1 MNHHSHPLTANLDP
15 LNKSGSTN
23 QTPTSRWSVAATGGG
38 LLELELPVY
47 SRILHDASLSDGVGE
62 SIAGYLNNFGV
73 PWMDSKVPLAAALSK
88 RMVPIHNSVSID
100 VERFANASAIQFQLY
115 GLPFDSLPAHKFVR
129 WKPSLPVELYAL
141 EQFADKVEAV
151 RQMALSKLPIG
162 AAIVANEATIY
173 EDVRYLLDSGVDWI
187 ELIQSAC
194 FDFHATS
201 YLVFAELQ
209 STVSRAMKA
218 RTDAKQNCPI
228 WLTGHFTSIKDWS
241 HWLSLGVNA
250 CCMDGYL
257 VTRRPVSHTPRDTL
271 AGIRVQTTP
280 SSQFEWLAEVMRDMR
295 TTMIDEL
302 TFRNWL

>member
-1 MNHHSHPLTANLDP
+1 MSHLSHPLTANLDP
-15 LNKSGSTN
+15 LNKSESTN
-23 QTPTSRWSVAATGGG
+23 PNSRWSVSSTGGG
-38 LLELELPVY
+38 MLELELPVY
-47 SRILHDASLSDGVGE
+47 SRILHDAALSDGVGE
-62 SIAGYLNNFGV
+62 SVAGYLNNFGV
-73 PWMDSKVPLAAALSK
+73 PWMDSKIPLAAALSK
-88 RMVPIHNSVSID
+88 RIVPIHNSESID
-100 VERFANASAIQFQLY
+100 SARFANASAIQFQLY
-115 GLPFDSLPAHKFVR
+115 GLPFESPPAHKFVR

-151 RQMALSKLPIG
+151 RQIGLHKRPIG
-162 AAIVANEATIY
+162 AAIVANEATVY

-194 FDFHATS
+194 FDFTATS
-201 YLVFAELQ
+201 HLVFAELQ
-209 STVSRAMKA
+209 ATVSGAIKA

-241 HWLSLGVNA
+241 HWLSFGVNA

-257 VTRRPVSHTPRDTL
+257 VTRRPVSQTPRDTL

-280 SSQFEWLAEVMRDMR
+280 SIQFEWLAEVMRDMR

>member
-1 MNHHSHPLTANLDP
+1 MLD
-15 LNKSGSTN
+15 
-23 QTPTSRWSVAATGGG
+23 
-38 LLELELPVY
+38 LELPVY

-62 SIAGYLNNFGV
+62 SVAGYLSHFGV

-88 RMVPIHNSVSID
+88 RIAPIHNSESID
-100 VERFANASAIQFQLY
+100 GNRFANASAIQFQLY
-115 GLPFDSLPAHKFVR
+115 GLPFESPPAHKFVR

-151 RQMALSKLPIG
+151 RQIGLHELPVG
-162 AAIVANEATIY
+162 AAIVANEATVY

-194 FDFHATS
+194 FDFTATS
-201 YLVFAELQ
+201 HLVFAELQ
-209 STVSRAMKA
+209 ATVSQALKA

-228 WLTGHFTSIKDWS
+228 WLTGHFASIKDWS

-250 CCMDGYL
+250 CCIDGYI
-257 VTRRPVSHTPRDTL
+257 VARRPVSHTPRDTL

-295 TTMIDEL
+295 MAMIDEFS
-302 TFRNWL
+302 FRNWF

>member
-1 MNHHSHPLTANLDP
+1 MSHHSHSLTANLDP
-15 LNKSGSTN
+15 LNKSESTN
-23 QTPTSRWSVAATGGG
+23 PNSRWSVSSTGGG

-62 SIAGYLNNFGV
+62 SVAGYLSNFGV
-73 PWMDSKVPLAAALSK
+73 PWLDSKVPLAASHSK
-88 RMVPIHNSVSID
+88 RIVPIHNSESID
-100 VERFANASAIQFQLY
+100 SDRFANASAIQFQLY
-115 GLPFDSLPAHKFVR
+115 GLPFESTPAHKFVR
-129 WKPSLPVELYAL
+129 WKPSMPVELHAL

-151 RQMALSKLPIG
+151 RQIGLHKLPIG
-162 AAIVANEATIY
+162 AAIVANEATVY

-194 FDFHATS
+194 YDFTATS
-201 YLVFAELQ
+201 HLVFAELQ
-209 STVSRAMKA
+209 ATVSRAIKA

-228 WLTGHFTSIKDWS
+228 WLTGHFTSIKDWG
-241 HWLSLGVNA
+241 HLLSLGVDA
-250 CCMDGYL
+250 CCIDGYL

>member
-1 MNHHSHPLTANLDP
+1 MSHLSHPLTANLDP
-15 LNKSGSTN
+15 LNKSESTN
-23 QTPTSRWSVAATGGG
+23 LNSRWSVSSTGGG
-38 LLELELPVY
+38 MLELELPVY
-47 SRILHDASLSDGVGE
+47 SRILHDAAISDGVGE
-62 SIAGYLNNFGV
+62 SVAGYLNNFGV
-73 PWMDSKVPLAAALSK
+73 PWMDSKIPLAASLSK
-88 RMVPIHNSVSID
+88 RIVPIHNSESID
-100 VERFANASAIQFQLY
+100 SERFANASAIQFQLY
-115 GLPFDSLPAHKFVR
+115 GLPFESPPAHKFVR

-151 RQMALSKLPIG
+151 RQIGLYKRPIG
-162 AAIVANEATIY
+162 AAIVANEATVY

-194 FDFHATS
+194 FDFTATS
-201 YLVFAELQ
+201 HLVFAELQ
-209 STVSRAMKA
+209 ATVSRAIKA

-241 HWLSLGVNA
+241 HWLSFGVNA

-257 VTRRPVSHTPRDTL
+257 VTRRPVSQTPRDTL

-280 SSQFEWLAEVMRDMR
+280 SIQFEWLAEVMRDMR

>member
-1 MNHHSHPLTANLDP
+1 MNHYSHPLTANLDP

-23 QTPTSRWSVAATGGG
+23 QTTTSRWSVSTTGGM
-38 LLELELPVY
+38 LELELPVY

-62 SIAGYLNNFGV
+62 SVVGYLSNFGV
-73 PWMDSKVPLAAALSK
+73 PWMDSKVPLATSLPK
-88 RMVPIHNSVSID
+88 RIVPIHISESID
-100 VERFANASAIQFQLY
+100 SDRFVNASAIQFQLY
-115 GLPFDSLPAHKFVR
+115 GVPFESPPAHKFVR

-162 AAIVANEATIY
+162 AAIVANEATVY

-194 FDFHATS
+194 FDFTATS
-201 YLVFAELQ
+201 HLVFAELQ
-209 STVSRAMKA
+209 ATVSRAIKA

-228 WLTGHFTSIKDWS
+228 WLTGHFTSIQDWS
-241 HWLSLGVNA
+241 RWLSLGVNA
-250 CCMDGYL
+250 CCIDGYI
-257 VTRRPVSHTPRDTL
+257 VARRPVSHTPRDTL

-295 TTMIDEL
+295 TAMIDEF

>member
-1 MNHHSHPLTANLDP
+1 MSHHSHPLTAILDP
-15 LNKSGSTN
+15 LNKSESRN
-23 QTPTSRWSVAATGGG
+23 PNSRWSVSSTGGG
-38 LLELELPVY
+38 MLELELPVY
-47 SRILHDASLSDGVGE
+47 SRILHDAALSDGVGE
-62 SIAGYLNNFGV
+62 SVGGYLNSFGV
-73 PWMDSKVPLAAALSK
+73 PWMDSKIPLAATLSK
-88 RMVPIHNSVSID
+88 RIVPIHNSESID
-100 VERFANASAIQFQLY
+100 SDRFVNASAIQFQLY
-115 GLPFDSLPAHKFVR
+115 GLPFDSPPAHKFVR

-162 AAIVANEATIY
+162 AAIVANEATVY

-194 FDFHATS
+194 FDFTATS
-201 YLVFAELQ
+201 HLVFAELQ
-209 STVSRAMKA
+209 ATVSRAIKA

-228 WLTGHFTSIKDWS
+228 WVTGHFTSIQDWS

-250 CCMDGYL
+250 CCVDGYL
-257 VTRRPVSHTPRDTL
+257 VTRRPVSQTPRDTL

-280 SSQFEWLAEVMRDMR
+280 SIQFEWLAEVMRDMR